1 MRKLLVVDGLIKQYN
16 KIHYLTYGCKV
27 NQFDTD
33 KIKSIVPNSFEES
46 SDLGK
51 SDICII
57 NTCTVTDATDNQ
69 ILKDLRKIKKD
80 FPKIKTLVTGCLAQ
94 TTPEVLKASSDVDFI
109 VDNAN
114 KYLIPKVLNN
124 LEAYENEVVSDI
136 FALDEFDDF
145 DEGIKENRSRAFLKI
160 QDGCNYRCSFCII
173 PFARG
178 KSRSMNNDSLLDKI
192 SYLHDCG
199 FNEVVLTG
207 IHLSSYG
214 LDRNQSL
221 LELLQK
227 IEKYSPIKNIRLS
240 SIDPAD
246 TSLEMID
253 FISQSEKICP
263 SFHISMQSGNN
274 EILREMRRRYK
285 ISSFT
290 KLTNYIRDCI
300 PDACIGTDV
309 IVGFPG
315 ETEDLFLETYNYI
328 KNSELNYLHVFP
340 YSDRKGTRAS
350 LNTDK
355 IDNFDKKL
363 RSKKLRMLADKLKE
377 EFQSKYIGKT
387 LIGIKEKNNK
397 VRTRNYIDVNIA
409 DSRIEQGRIVKVK
422 IDEILNKKV
431 LGSIIPQQG

>member
-1 MRKLLVVDGLIKQYN
+1 M
-16 KIHYLTYGCKV
+16 
-27 NQFDTD
+27 
-33 KIKSIVPNSFEES
+33 
-46 SDLGK
+46 
-51 SDICII
+51 CIR
-57 NTCTVTDATDNQ
+57 D
-69 ILKDLRKIKKD
+69 R
-80 FPKIKTLVTGCLAQ
+80 
-94 TTPEVLKASSDVDFI
+94 
-109 VDNAN
+109 
-114 KYLIPKVLNN
+114 
-124 LEAYENEVVSDI
+124 AYENEVVSDI
-136 FALDEFDDF
+136 FALNEFDDF
-145 DEGIKENRSRAFLKI
+145 DESIKENRSRAFLKI

-214 LDRNQSL
+214 LDKNQNL
-221 LELLQK
+221 LGLLQK

-253 FISQSEKICP
+253 FISESKKICP
-263 SFHISMQSGNN
+263 SFHISMQSGND
-274 EILREMRRRYK
+274 EILRDMRRRYK

-290 KLTNYIRDCI
+290 KLINYIRKLI

-350 LNTDK
+350 IKTDK
-355 IDNFDKKL
+355 IDSCLLYTSDA
-363 RSKKLRMLADKLKE
+363 ADE
-377 EFQSKYIGKT
+377 
-387 LIGIKEKNNK
+387 
-397 VRTRNYIDVNIA
+397 
-409 DSRIEQGRIVKVK
+409 
-422 IDEILNKKV
+422 
-431 LGSIIPQQG
+431 

>member
-1 MRKLLVVDGLIKQYN
+1 M
-16 KIHYLTYGCKV
+16 
-27 NQFDTD
+27 
-33 KIKSIVPNSFEES
+33 
-46 SDLGK
+46 
-51 SDICII
+51 
-57 NTCTVTDATDNQ
+57 
-69 ILKDLRKIKKD
+69 
-80 FPKIKTLVTGCLAQ
+80 VTGCLAQ
-94 TTPEVLKASSDVDFI
+94 TNPEALKASSDVDFI

-136 FALDEFDDF
+136 FALNEFDDF
-145 DEGIKENRSRAFLKI
+145 DESIKENRSRAFLKI

-214 LDRNQSL
+214 LDKNQNL
-221 LELLQK
+221 LGLLQK

-253 FISQSEKICP
+253 FISESKKICP
-263 SFHISMQSGNN
+263 SFHISMQSGND

-290 KLTNYIRDCI
+290 KLTNYIRELI

-350 LNTDK
+350 IKTDK
-355 IDNFDKKL
+355 IDSYEKKN

-377 EFQSKYIGKT
+377 EFQYKYIGKT
-387 LIGIKEKNNK
+387 LSGIKEKNNK
-397 VRTRNYIDVNIA
+397 VRTRNYIDVNIS
-409 DSRIEQGRIVKVK
+409 DSKIEQGSIVRVK
-422 IDEILNKKV
+422 INEILNKKV
-431 LGSIIPQQG
+431 LGSIIPHQE